1 MVLTIRQALITMTN
15 PYAEKKKTKNHHDLP
30 ALGSDTMKW
39 EIDRDALLTALTKVA
54 GITDKKSTMQVLSHV
69 LLEADEDQQL
79 HLSATDLDIS
89 LKTQVDAQVTIPG
102 RTTVSARKFLDLV
115 KELRQE
121 TIQCE
126 LTDND
131 RLTVVGGRTRYK
143 LSTIRA
149 EDFPHFTVSVARQ
162 SFDVEAGAL
171 RRALSRTIYT
181 VPMDEDPLSVPG
193 LYWHPVGEELL
204 RMVGSDGHRL
214 AYDQIPFPAA
224 RFIGDEAGITIP
236 RKGVQEILRLLE
248 KSHEISLGLHEN
260 RLFAQTPDTYLSIQL
275 LEEEFPQYDLIIPDA
290 ESGHL
295 EMDREILIGA
305 LKRMA
310 VVTDQSWVFV
320 RMTVSDR
327 LLVLEAGNPE
337 LGTAQE
343 ELPVDYL
350 GDGFSVAYNIR
361 YVIEALQNMQS
372 ERVRFQ
378 WLDEY
383 HGGMF
388 LEPDNPD
395 HLALVMPMMV

>member
-1 MVLTIRQALITMTN
+1 M
-15 PYAEKKKTKNHHDLP
+15 
-30 ALGSDTMKW
+30 
-39 EIDRDALLTALTKVA
+39 
-54 GITDKKSTMQVLSHV
+54 
-69 LLEADEDQQL
+69 
-79 HLSATDLDIS
+79 
-89 LKTQVDAQVTIPG
+89 
-102 RTTVSARKFLDLV
+102 
-115 KELRQE
+115 
-121 TIQCE
+121 
-126 LTDND
+126 
-131 RLTVVGGRTRYK
+131 VGGRTRYK

-181 VPMDEDPLSVPG
+181 VPMDEDPLSIPG

-204 RMVGSDGHRL
+204 RMVARTVIAWPTTRFPFRPPGLLGMKRGSPYRGRV
-214 AYDQIPFPAA
+214 FR
-224 RFIGDEAGITIP
+224 RFCGCWKNPMRSPWASTKIVFL
-236 RKGVQEILRLLE
+236 RKP
-248 KSHEISLGLHEN
+248 H
-260 RLFAQTPDTYLSIQL
+260 DTYLSIQL